1 MVNATTIYVSMS
13 LATNSPIS
21 GVDSNL
27 FNVITLIAE
36 RTAIGYFEFSHN
48 IQSVPLLTIVENLS
62 VSTIMIFMAYVVI
75 IVVFICRTVLSLLQ
89 SSSGQYF
96 SKIWNIVDLIIVV
109 QSLGTVA
116 IFLIR
121 NQYVRSLLVQ
131 LEETRNNEFVS
142 FIFAGF
148 LDQFMLWWA
157 GVLVCIS
164 TIRIWKILNFIF
176 IFRVLTTTLVNS
188 AKELFAS
195 TVLTL
200 LFFACFGMLFYELNS
215 YKSASFSS
223 LSKAFSSIIA
233 ILFGFISDRLSSAEI
248 FSGRNWMELLL
259 FIISMGVVAIYL
271 MNMIVT
277 ISCTYFST
285 VRIEAKQ
292 VEKENFSFCDFLR
305 DEYGQ
310 MFDAKQTDRNNRN
323 LNSKYASVRKSK
335 ERLENLEKQLSKTI
349 HSMEELLST

>member
-1 MVNATTIYVSMS
+1 M
-13 LATNSPIS
+13 
-21 GVDSNL
+21 
-27 FNVITLIAE
+27 
-36 RTAIGYFEFSHN
+36 
-48 IQSVPLLTIVENLS
+48 QLLTIVENLS
-62 VSTIMIFMAYVVI
+62 LSTIVIFMAYLVI
-75 IVVFICRTVLSLLQ
+75 IFVFICRTVLSLLQ
-89 SSSGQYF
+89 SNLGLYF
-96 SKIWNIVDLIIVV
+96 SKIWNIVDLIIVA

-116 IFLIR
+116 IFLVR

-176 IFRVLTTTLVNS
+176 IFRVLSTTLVNS

-200 LFFACFGMLFYELNS
+200 LFFTCFGMLFYELNS

-223 LSKAFSSIIA
+223 LSKAFSSLIA

-248 FSGRNWMELLL
+248 FSGRNWIELLL
-259 FIISMGVVAIYL
+259 FVISLGVVAIYL

-277 ISCTYFST
+277 ISCTYFSS
-285 VRIEAKQ
+285 VRIEAKL

-305 DEYGQ
+305 DEYCQ
-310 MFDAKQTDRNNRN
+310 MFPGKQTVRNNRN
-323 LNSKYASVRKSK
+323 LNSKYESVRKSK
-335 ERLENLEKQLSKTI
+335 ERLENLEKQLNRTL